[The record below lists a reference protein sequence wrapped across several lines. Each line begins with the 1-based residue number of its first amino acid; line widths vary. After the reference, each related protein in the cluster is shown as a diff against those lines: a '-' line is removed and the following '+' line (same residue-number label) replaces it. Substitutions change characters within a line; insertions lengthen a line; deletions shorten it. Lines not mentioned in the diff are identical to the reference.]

1 VIFHG
6 SIASKRKSIRR
17 SDTHMLLTLSTHWRP
32 AQIEIQHAS
41 EDIAKLP
48 LEIISNIKESFD
60 CCVDLNEVALIT
72 ENEKLWNAIK
82 GLKNKGIRVRFVT
95 GINEGNISSCRQLMK
110 CGEVFHND
118 KVKGNFQIA
127 DGINYLCYIME
138 NESKD
143 SRKQQQEQQL
153 FHTET
158 KSFVDIQQYLFDN
171 LCNNATPAKE
181 KIKEIERGIRN
192 DISDTINE
200 PAEIRKIVNNQLM
213 SARDEILLLF
223 STANSFYRAKYGGM
237 LNLLRQ
243 VPKDVIIKVLIQA
256 GDDLEK
262 DTIQEELRQS
272 HGQIRVQYITKPLQ
286 TKIVTVVVD
295 QTTSVA
301 IEIND
306 DTKKT
311 FEEASGPA
319 IYSNSELTVSSCMSI
334 FETLWI
340 QSEFDKQ
347 NKIKQAY
354 FKMFQ
359 GLQLKDESYVRRWAF
374 EQEKEK

>member
-1 VIFHG
+1 M
-6 SIASKRKSIRR
+6 SW
-17 SDTHMLLTLSTHWRP
+17 LTLSTHWRP
-32 AQIEIQHAS
+32 AQIEIQHAN

-48 LEIISNIKESFD
+48 LEIISNIKETFD
-60 CCVDLNEVALIT
+60 CCIDLNEVALIT
-72 ENEKLWNAIK
+72 ENEKLWDAIK
-82 GLKNKGIRVRFVT
+82 SLKNKGIRVRFVT
-95 GINEGNISSCRQLMK
+95 GVNEGNISPCRQLMK

-127 DGINYLCYIME
+127 DGINYLCYIIE
-138 NESKD
+138 NESQIA
-143 SRKQQQEQQL
+143 RKHKQEQQL
-153 FHTET
+153 FHTKT
-158 KSFVDIQQYLFDN
+158 KSFVDIQQYLFVN
-171 LCNNATPAKE
+171 LCNNAIPARE
-181 KIKEIERGIRN
+181 KIKEIERGIRT
-192 DISDTINE
+192 DFADTVNQ
-200 PAEIRKIVNNQLM
+200 PAEIRKIVTNQLM

-223 STANSFYRAKYGGM
+223 STSNSFYRAKYSGM

-262 DTIQEELRQS
+262 DRIEEELRQS
-272 HGQIRVQYITKPLQ
+272 HGQLRIQFITKPLQ

-295 QTTSVA
+295 QETSVA
-301 IEIND
+301 MEIND

-354 FKMFQ
+354 FQMFK
-359 GLQLKDESYVRRWAF
+359 GLELKDELYMRRWSF
-374 EQEKEK
+374 EQEKEKEKEK

>member
-1 VIFHG
+1 MGVF
-6 SIASKRKSIRR
+6 ASKRKSIRR
-17 SDTHMLLTLSTHWRP
+17 SDTYMLLTLSTHWRP

-60 CCVDLNEVALIT
+60 CCIDLNEVALIT

-127 DGINYLCYIME
+127 DGISYLCYIME
-138 NESKD
+138 NEGKD
-143 SRKQQQEQQL
+143 SRKQKQEQQL

-192 DISDTINE
+192 DIADTINE

-223 STANSFYRAKYGGM
+223 STANSFYRAKYSGM

-306 DTKKT
+306 DAKKT

>member
-1 VIFHG
+1 V
-6 SIASKRKSIRR
+6 
-17 SDTHMLLTLSTHWRP
+17 
-32 AQIEIQHAS
+32 AQI
-41 EDIAKLP
+41 
-48 LEIISNIKESFD
+48 
-60 CCVDLNEVALIT
+60 NEVALIT
-72 ENEKLWNAIK
+72 ENEKLWDAIK
-82 GLKNKGIRVRFVT
+82 SLKNKGVRVRFVSR
-95 GINEGNISSCRQLMK
+95 INEGNIPPCRQLMK
-110 CGEVFHND
+110 CEVFHND
-118 KVKGNFQIA
+118 KIKGNFQIA
-127 DGINYLCYIME
+127 DGINYLCYIIE
-138 NESKD
+138 NESEIAQK
-143 SRKQQQEQQL
+143 KKQEQQL
-153 FHTET
+153 FHTRT

-171 LCNNATPAKE
+171 LCNNTISARE
-181 KIKEIERGIRN
+181 KIKEIERGIRT
-192 DISDTINE
+192 DFADTINQ
-200 PAEIRKIVNNQLM
+200 PAETRKIVTNLLM
-213 SARDEILLLF
+213 SARDEVLLLF

-262 DTIQEELRQS
+262 DRIEEELRQS
-272 HGQIRVQYITKPLQ
+272 HGQLRVQFITKPLQ

-295 QTTSVA
+295 QATSVA

-354 FKMFQ
+354 FQMFK
-359 GLQLKDESYVRRWAF
+359 GLELKDESYMRR
-374 EQEKEK
+374 

>member
-1 VIFHG
+1 
-6 SIASKRKSIRR
+6 
-17 SDTHMLLTLSTHWRP
+17 MSTHWHL
-32 AQIEIQHAS
+32 AQIGIEHAI
-41 EDIAKLP
+41 EDISKLP
-48 LEIISNIKESFD
+48 LEIISNNKETFD
-60 CCVDLNEVALIT
+60 CCIDQNEVALLT
-72 ENEKLWNAIK
+72 ENEKLWNAISS
-82 GLKNKGIRVRFVT
+82 LKNKGTRVRFVT
-95 GINEGNISSCRQLMK
+95 GINEGNISPCRQLMK

-127 DGINYLCYIME
+127 DGINYLCYIIE
-138 NESKD
+138 NEGETA
-143 SRKQQQEQQL
+143 RKQEREKQL
-153 FHTET
+153 FHTNT

-171 LCNNATPAKE
+171 LCNSAIPARE
-181 KIKEIERGIRN
+181 RIKEIERGIRT
-192 DISDTINE
+192 DFADTINE
-200 PAEIRKIVNNQLM
+200 PAEIRKIVTNQLM

-223 STANSFYRAKYGGM
+223 STANSFNRAKYSGM

-286 TKIVTVVVD
+286 TKIVTLVVD
-295 QTTSVA
+295 QATSVA

-340 QSEFDKQ
+340 RSEFDKQ

-354 FKMFQ
+354 FQMFK
-359 GLQLKDESYVRRWAF
+359 GLEVKDESYMRRWSF
-374 EQEKEK
+374 EQEKEKEK

>member
-1 VIFHG
+1 LPTEWH
-6 SIASKRKSIRR
+6 S
-17 SDTHMLLTLSTHWRP
+17 
-32 AQIEIQHAS
+32 AQIEVQHAS

-48 LEIISNIKESFD
+48 LEIISNIKETFD
-60 CCVDLNEVALIT
+60 CCIDLNDAALIT

-82 GLKNKGIRVRFVT
+82 TLKNKGIRVRFVT
-95 GINEGNISSCRQLMK
+95 GVNEGNISPCRQLMK

-127 DGINYLCYIME
+127 DGINYLCYIIE
-138 NESKD
+138 NESEIAHRQK
-143 SRKQQQEQQL
+143 QEQQL
-153 FHTET
+153 FHTNT
-158 KSFVDIQQYLFDN
+158 KSFVDTQQYLFDN
-171 LCNNATPAKE
+171 LCNKAITARE
-181 KIKEIERGIRN
+181 KIKEIEKGITN
-192 DISDTINE
+192 DFADTTDE
-200 PAEIRKIVNNQLM
+200 PTEIRKIVNNQLL

-223 STANSFYRAKYGGM
+223 STANSFYRAKYDGM

-243 VPKDVIIKVLIQA
+243 IPIDVTIKVLIQA
-256 GDDLEK
+256 GDDFEK

-272 HGQIRVQYITKPLQ
+272 HGQIHVQYITKPLQ

-295 QTTSVA
+295 QATSVA
-301 IEIND
+301 IGIND

-347 NKIKQAY
+347 NRIKQAY
-354 FKMFQ
+354 FQMFK
-359 GLQLKDESYVRRWAF
+359 GLELKDESYRL
-374 EQEKEK
+374 

>member
-1 VIFHG
+1 
-6 SIASKRKSIRR
+6 
-17 SDTHMLLTLSTHWRP
+17 MPTHWRP
-32 AQIEIQHAS
+32 AQIEIQYDN
-41 EDIAKLP
+41 EEIAKLP
-48 LEIISNIKESFD
+48 LKIISNIRETFD
-60 CCVDLNEVALIT
+60 CCIEQNEMSVLI
-72 ENEKLWNAIK
+72 ENEKLWNVIK
-82 GLKNKGIRVRFVT
+82 GLKNEGIRVRFITCV
-95 GINEGNISSCRQLMK
+95 NEGNISSCRQLMK

-118 KVKGNFQIA
+118 KIRGNFQIA
-127 DGINYLCYIME
+127 DGSNYLCYITKNDGE
-138 NESKD
+138 T
-143 SRKQQQEQQL
+143 SRKQEGEQQL
-153 FHTET
+153 FHTNN

-171 LCNNATPAKE
+171 LCDKAITARE
-181 KIKEIERGIRN
+181 KIKEIEKGITN
-192 DISDTINE
+192 DFADTINE
-200 PAEIRKIVNNQLM
+200 PTEIRKIVNNQLL

-243 VPKDVIIKVLIQA
+243 VPNDVAIKVLIQA

-272 HGQIRVQYITKPLQ
+272 HGKIRVQYIMKPMP

-295 QTTSVA
+295 QVTSVA

-354 FKMFQ
+354 FQMFK
-359 GLQLKDESYVRRWAF
+359 GLELKNESYSRRWSF
-374 EQEKEK
+374 EKEKEK

>member
-1 VIFHG
+1 
-6 SIASKRKSIRR
+6 
-17 SDTHMLLTLSTHWRP
+17 MPTHWRP
-32 AQIEIQHAS
+32 AQIEIQYAN

-48 LEIISNIKESFD
+48 LKIISNIKDTFD
-60 CCVDLNEVALIT
+60 CCIDQNDMSLLT
-72 ENEKLWNAIK
+72 ENENLWNAIG

-95 GINEGNISSCRQLMK
+95 SVNEGNIFSCRKLMK

-127 DGINYLCYIME
+127 DGSNYLCYITKNEGEISGTQE
-138 NESKD
+138 N
-143 SRKQQQEQQL
+143 EQQL
-153 FHTET
+153 FHTNT
-158 KSFVDIQQYLFDN
+158 RSFVNIQQYLFDN
-171 LCNNATPAKE
+171 LCNKAITARE
-181 KIKEIERGIRN
+181 KIKEIEKGITN
-192 DISDTINE
+192 DFADTINE
-200 PAEIRKIVNNQLM
+200 PTEIRKIVNNQLM

-243 VPKDVIIKVLIQA
+243 VPSDVTVKVLIQA

-262 DTIQEELRQS
+262 DTMQQELRQS
-272 HGQIRVQYITKPLQ
+272 HGLIRVQYITKPLT

-295 QTTSVA
+295 QATSVA
-301 IEIND
+301 IEITD
-306 DTKKT
+306 DTKKS

-319 IYSNSELTVSSCMSI
+319 IYSNSELTVSSCISI

-354 FKMFQ
+354 FQMFK
-359 GLQLKDESYVRRWAF
+359 GLELKDESYSRRWSF
-374 EQEKEK
+374 EKKKEK

>member
-1 VIFHG
+1 MGVF
-6 SIASKRKSIRR
+6 ASKRKSIRR

>member
-1 VIFHG
+1 
-6 SIASKRKSIRR
+6 
-17 SDTHMLLTLSTHWRP
+17 LTLPTYWRP
-32 AQIEIQHAS
+32 AQIEIQYAN

-48 LEIISNIKESFD
+48 LKIISNIKDTFD
-60 CCVDLNEVALIT
+60 CCIDQNEMALLT
-72 ENEKLWNAIK
+72 ENEKLWNAIR
-82 GLKNKGIRVRFVT
+82 GLKNKGVRVRFVT
-95 GINEGNISSCRQLMK
+95 GVNEGNISSCRQLMK

-118 KVKGNFQIA
+118 KVKGNFHIA
-127 DGINYLCYIME
+127 DGSNYLCYITKSE
-138 NESKD
+138 DKI
-143 SRKQQQEQQL
+143 SRKLEDEQHL
-153 FHTET
+153 FHTNT

-171 LCNNATPAKE
+171 LCNKAITARE
-181 KIKEIERGIRN
+181 KIKEIEKGITN
-192 DISDTINE
+192 DFADTINE
-200 PAEIRKIVNNQLM
+200 PVEIRKIVNNQLL

-223 STANSFYRAKYGGM
+223 STSNSFYRAKYGGM

-243 VPKDVIIKVLIQA
+243 VPNDVTVKVLIQA
-256 GDDLEK
+256 RDDLEK
-262 DTIQEELRQS
+262 NTMQEELRQS
-272 HGQIRVQYITKPLQ
+272 HGLIRVQYITKPLP

-295 QTTSVA
+295 QAISVA

-319 IYSNSELTVSSCMSI
+319 IYSNSELTVSSCISI

-354 FKMFQ
+354 FQMFK
-359 GLQLKDESYVRRWAF
+359 GLELKDESYSRRWSF

>member
-1 VIFHG
+1 
-6 SIASKRKSIRR
+6 
-17 SDTHMLLTLSTHWRP
+17 LTLSTHWRP

-48 LEIISNIKESFD
+48 LELISNIKETFD
-60 CCVDLNEVALIT
+60 CCIDLNEVALIT

-95 GINEGNISSCRQLMK
+95 GVNEGNISSCRQLMK

-127 DGINYLCYIME
+127 DGINYVCYIIE
-138 NESKD
+138 NEGEIA
-143 SRKQQQEQQL
+143 RKQKQEQQL

-171 LCNNATPAKE
+171 LCNNAIPARE

-192 DISDTINE
+192 DIAETINE

-237 LNLLRQ
+237 LNLLSQ
-243 VPKDVIIKVLIQA
+243 VPKDVIVKVLIQA

-301 IEIND
+301 IEIYD

-359 GLQLKDESYVRRWAF
+359 GLQLKDESYMRRWSF
-374 EQEKEK
+374 EQNKEK

>member
-1 VIFHG
+1 M
-6 SIASKRKSIRR
+6 
-17 SDTHMLLTLSTHWRP
+17 TMSTHWRP
-32 AQIEIQHAS
+32 AQIEIEHAN
-41 EDIAKLP
+41 EDISKLP
-48 LEIISNIKESFD
+48 LEIISNIKETFD
-60 CCVDLNEVALIT
+60 CCIDQNEVALLT

-82 GLKNKGIRVRFVT
+82 SLKNKGIRVRFVT
-95 GINEGNISSCRQLMK
+95 GVNEGNISPCRQLMK

-118 KVKGNFQIA
+118 KIKGNFQIV
-127 DGINYLCYIME
+127 DGINYLCYITQ
-138 NESKD
+138 NEGEIA
-143 SRKQQQEQQL
+143 RKQEQEQQL
-153 FHTET
+153 FHTNT

-171 LCNNATPAKE
+171 LCNNAIPARE

-192 DISDTINE
+192 DFADTVNQ
-200 PAEIRKIVNNQLM
+200 PAEIRKIVTNQLM
-213 SARDEILLLF
+213 SAMDEILLLF
-223 STANSFYRAKYGGM
+223 STVNSFYRAKYSGM

-243 VPKDVIIKVLIQA
+243 VPKDVIVKVLIQA

-295 QTTSVA
+295 QATSVA

-319 IYSNSELTVSSCMSI
+319 IYSNSELTVSSCLSI

-354 FKMFQ
+354 FQMFK
-359 GLQLKDESYVRRWAF
+359 GLELKDESYMRRWSS
-374 EQEKEK
+374 EQEKEKEK